1 MVQENFIPV
10 IDFSRFL
17 DGSETVKVAQELVD
31 AFVNVGFVYLSGHGI
46 PKEEIDRTYSLSKDF
61 FNMSMQEKVKL
72 AWKTPEANRGYVAPG
87 RERVGMIGQ
96 DMQELRVFPDIK
108 ESMEI
113 GKEPC
118 MKFENNWPENNPE
131 FRKYMMEFYNNCHHL
146 NVQVMNAIGIGLGLK
161 SGFFDK
167 FIDAKENNLRLLHY
181 PKVESKVLENPN
193 QSRIG
198 AHTDY
203 GTVTLLFQDS
213 VGGLQVKNTNGVFVP
228 APPIP
233 GTIVVNAG
241 DLLARWSNDK
251 IKSTEHRVVSPPYSP
266 VEGFYPA
273 RYSIAYFCNPNF
285 DATIECLQGTF
296 DESVPCKYDPINSHE
311 YLTMRLKET
320 Y

>member
-1 MVQENFIPV
+1 V
-10 IDFSRFL
+10 IDFSPFL
-17 DGSETVKVAQELVD
+17 NKSETAKVSQQLVD

-46 PKEEIDRTYSLSKDF
+46 PMEQIDRIYSLSKWF
-61 FNMSMQEKVKL
+61 FQMPMEEKVKL

-87 RERVGMIGQ
+87 RERVSLVGQ
-96 DMQELRVFPDIK
+96 DVKELRVFPDIK

-118 MKFENNWPENNPE
+118 TEFENNWPENNPE
-131 FRKYMMEFYNNCHHL
+131 FRKLMMEFYNVCHDL
-146 NVQVMNAIGIGLGLK
+146 NAKVMDAIGIGLGLN
-161 SGFFDK
+161 SGFFEK
-167 FIDAKENNLRLLHY
+167 FVDAKENNMRLLHY

-203 GTVTLLFQDS
+203 GTITLLFQDS
-213 VGGLQVKNTNGVFVP
+213 VGGLQVKNTSGNFVP

-251 IKSTEHRVVSPPYSP
+251 IKSTQHRVVSPPYSP
-266 VEGFYPA
+266 VDGFYPE

-285 DATIECLQGTF
+285 NATIECLQGTF
-296 DESVPCKYDPINSHE
+296 DKSMPCKYDPINSHE
-311 YLTMRLKET
+311 YLTMRLKDT